1 MINRRT
7 LALLFVGLW
16 LFMMFTFFY
25 RSQPGDSPE
34 MQELSRQLRRALD
47 NNENL
52 SKKNKQLK
60 DEAASL
66 RSVYLIY
73 NVTHSMIILQKNLII
88 GLVWMSF
95 SVVPHIGLRLTLNY
109 GTKVPHCGARKFFR
123 ESFR

>member
-52 SKKNKQLK
+52 NKKNKQLK

-73 NVTHSMIILQKNLII
+73 NVTHSMIIFKRNLIT
-88 GLVWMSF
+88 GLV
-95 SVVPHIGLRLTLNY
+95 
-109 GTKVPHCGARKFFR
+109 
-123 ESFR
+123 

>member
-34 MQELSRQLRRALD
+34 MQALSRQLRRALD

-73 NVTHSMIILQKNLII
+73 NVTHSMIIFKKNLIT
-88 GLVWMSF
+88 GLV
-95 SVVPHIGLRLTLNY
+95 
-109 GTKVPHCGARKFFR
+109 
-123 ESFR
+123 